1 MKKLFI
7 ISSLLI
13 GLASCK
19 SSKHSKCDAYTQ
31 KEIKKD
37 HQI

>member
-1 MKKLFI
+1 MRLLLIFI
-7 ISSLLI
+7 IVAFS
-13 GLASCK
+13 SCK
-19 SSKHSKCDAYTQ
+19 TSKHTKCDAYTQ

>member
-1 MKKLFI
+1 MR
-7 ISSLLI
+7 LLI
-13 GLASCK
+13 TLALIVLVSSCK
-19 SSKHSKCDAYTQ
+19 TSKHTKCDAYTQ

>member
-1 MKKLFI
+1 MKYLILI
-7 ISSLLI
+7 ILV
-13 GLASCK
+13 AVTSCK
-19 SSKHSKCDAYTQ
+19 SSKHTKCDAYSQ

>member
-1 MKKLFI
+1 MRYLI
-7 ISSLLI
+7 IASLVTLMC
-13 GLASCK
+13 SCK
-19 SSKHSKCDAYTQ
+19 SSKHTKCDAYTQ

>member
-1 MKKLFI
+1 MIKPI
-7 ISSLLI
+7 IICFLTIVLI
-13 GLASCK
+13 SCK
-19 SSKHSKCDAYTQ
+19 SSKAKCEAYTQ

>member
-1 MKKLFI
+1 MRFLI
-7 ISSLLI
+7 LIGLSISLLI
-13 GLASCK
+13 SCK
-19 SSKHSKCDAYTQ
+19 SSKASCDAYTQ